1 MIDLSFNKRGLFDY
15 EILEKFEAGL
25 MLKGFEVKS
34 IRNGHANLRGSFV
47 TIKGGEIYLTNA
59 TVSPYQS
66 QNTPTDYDP
75 ARPRKLLLREKE
87 INYLIGKVKQ
97 KGLTLVPTRIYDKKG
112 YLKLEFGV
120 AKGKKKYDKRESIK
134 KREFKQ
140 KTQRMIKYQ

>member
-1 MIDLSFNKRGLFDY
+1 
-15 EILEKFEAGL
+15 
-25 MLKGFEVKS
+25 MLKGYEVKS
-34 IRNGHANLRGSFV
+34 IRGGHVNLRGSFV
-47 TIKGGEIYLTNA
+47 TVKGGEIYLTNA

-97 KGLTLVPTRIYDKKG
+97 KGLTLVPTRIYDKEG
-112 YLKLEFGV
+112 YLKLEFGI